1 MDFQNRAGNKA
12 GGGGNLSFSERN
24 VDRRERLRLL
34 AMEVTDLNKDPYIIR
49 NSYGTYEC
57 KLCKTIHNNEG
68 DYLAHTQ
75 AKKHKT
81 NLAKR
86 KLKSGESISQNLPKQ
101 KEKELLRIGK
111 PGYKITKIHN
121 PETMENSIL
130 FEIEYSEML
139 NGIVPKFKVI
149 KSFDQSVEQKD
160 DKFQYIVV
168 AADPYENIAFKVP
181 NLEIDYSQDK
191 YFCNWDPDNKNFNL
205 LLTFVN

>member
-86 KLKSGESISQNLPKQ
+86 KLKTVGADPQVLPKE
-101 KEKELLRIGK
+101 KEKELLKIGK
-111 PGYKITKIHN
+111 PGYKLSKILN
-121 PETMENSIL
+121 PETNEISLLI
-130 FEIEYSEML
+130 EIEFSEL
-139 NGIVPKFKVI
+139 NNETVPKYKII
-149 KSFDQSVEQKD
+149 KSTDQSVEPKD
-160 DKFQYIVV
+160 EKYQYIVF

-181 NLEIDYSQDK
+181 NKEVDYSEEK
-191 YFCNWDPDNKNFNL
+191 YFCNWDGDNKNFNL
-205 LLTFVN
+205 LLTFKK